1 MIYDGVE
8 FLIYYVNIYVY
19 KYVEFV
25 MNGKN
30 KYGLILS

>member
-8 FLIYYVNIYVY
+8 FLIYYVNIY

>member
-8 FLIYYVNIYVY
+8 FLIYYVNIYKY
-19 KYVEFV
+19 MYVEFV

>member
-8 FLIYYVNIYVY
+8 FLIYYVNSY

-30 KYGLILS
+30 KYELSLS